1 MRSSLTHC
9 VSHIHLWRSS
19 RTAFLE
25 NTGLPAI
32 LPIYFTKKYKNY
44 RTTKKYSRF
53 NLFFF
58 FVFFKWQIWWSCV
71 ITAFQTSGLQWVESS
86 PLGTPAVRRVLKQ
99 YTVPK
104 TPKVPK
110 PVPWNQVTREY
121 LVPATKTVPC
131 SRYQHLIEKLENRTE
146 LSGSSWKS
154 FSAVTTLLGELP
166 S

>member
-53 NLFFF
+53 NL
-58 FVFFKWQIWWSCV
+58 VFFWFFSNDRFDGP
-71 ITAFQTSGLQWVESS
+71 ASS
-86 PLGTPAVRRVLKQ
+86 LPSKPVACNELSRVHLEPQAVRRVLKQ

>member
-1 MRSSLTHC
+1 MCHTSICEGAHIQHFWKTLVCRPFCPSTLPKNTKTTELQKNTVALTC
-9 VSHIHLWRSS
+9 
-19 RTAFLE
+19 
-25 NTGLPAI
+25 
-32 LPIYFTKKYKNY
+32 
-44 RTTKKYSRF
+44 
-53 NLFFF
+53 FF
-58 FVFFKWQIWWSCV
+58 FVFFFKWQIWWSCV

-110 PVPWNQVTREY
+110 PVPWNQVPREY
-121 LVPATKTVPC
+121 LVPATETVPC

-154 FSAVTTLLGELP
+154 FSAVTTLLGALP